1 MSSPNPEPRPNS
13 NPQSDAESQDS
24 DDDHDE
30 NPCETSFHGTL
41 QVFSWVP
48 TINQQTDLGRSI
60 NQPRV
65 EKILGQEL
73 SKKGPIKWYIS
84 VKVRFAKVTPEGEV
98 FAEPFFTSRCYLLV
112 NAASLQDQFQEA
124 LQKLLNDCESFIRNG
139 SGWVMDKVLKVFV
152 NVGQYKPLKGKSYI
166 PLPQGLSGNNHGIIN
181 IQNTDHKC
189 FLWSILAALH
199 PSNTNP
205 QRVNQYLA
213 YEHDL
218 NVDGIS
224 MPMKL
229 EQVKKFEKQNQISIC
244 IFGYDKGV
252 YPLHISQHRF
262 PTHVNLLLINKGST
276 QHYCLIKDLNRLL
289 SHQNKHS
296 GKTHFCPYCLHGF
309 IRGDLLQ
316 NHLLYCKHHS
326 PQRVEMPSEADKW
339 LKFNKHAYQLRVPFV
354 IYCDL
359 ESLLTKV
366 DSCDPDP
373 SKSSTSVVDQ
383 HIPCGFCYRVV
394 STNNKYSKPAVLYRG
409 PDAAGELIKALQ
421 REGKEILDK
430 LKHIEPMKL
439 RVEDEIAFQ
448 NATHCHICSKPLG
461 ADRVRDHDHL
471 KQGFNYRGAAHNAC
485 NLNFKHPSYIPV
497 IFHNLRGYDG
507 HLLLSA
513 ISGSNIKRISCIP
526 NNMEKYISFSIGNL
540 RFIESLQFLN
550 SSLDELVANLSK
562 EGPDKFSTLKQ
573 HFPDPNEMK
582 LLLRKGVYC
591 YSFMDQFAKFD
602 HPSLP
607 TRDKFFNILK
617 GEEISE
623 KDYEHAQQVWTT
635 FKMKSMGDYHDLYL
649 KSDVLLLESVFENF
663 RTICLQHYGL
673 DPAHFY
679 TSPGLSWQA
688 MLKKTQVKLELLT
701 DIDQHLFIEEG
712 IRGGVAMIS
721 KKHGRANNPYV
732 EDYDKHAPAKYILY
746 LDANNLY
753 GHAMSMPLPDRN
765 FQFLPDDEIEKLD
778 ILNVPDDSDI
788 GYICEVDLE
797 YPAEIHDL
805 HNDYPLA
812 KERMVISPEMISPYN
827 QMLLE
832 NLSLKPS
839 TIAKLVP
846 NLKNKTKYITHYR
859 NLKQYVQLGMRIT
872 RIHRVLS
879 FHQSTWLKT
888 YIDFNTQHRKQA
900 TNDFEKD
907 FFKLMNNSVFGKAM
921 ENLRNHCDVE
931 LVCQEERLRKVLAK
945 PGVTSF
951 KLFAEN
957 FAAIEIVKAKLL
969 LNRPIYV
976 GMSILDLSKTVMYN
990 FHYNYIKT
998 KYGDNAKLL
1007 LTDTDSLCYEIET
1020 TDIYLDIQNDIH
1032 LFDTSNYPQ
1041 DHFLFSNT
1049 NKKVL
1054 GKFKDELAGTP
1065 ARETIGLKPKMYS
1078 IDCGDCHKKVA
1089 KGVNKAVIKRV
1100 LNHSHYKNVLIEQK
1114 MMLHEMYRIQSFKHQ
1129 VSTLKLIK
1137 LSLSPYDDK
1146 RYFLNE
1152 TESFAYG
1159 HYKIPQTNNL

>member
-1 MSSPNPEPRPNS
+1 MSSPNHEPRPNS

-262 PTHVNLLLINKGST
+262 PTHVNLLLISKGST

-394 STNNKYSKPAVLYRG
+394 STNNKYSKPAILYRG

-540 RFIESLQFLN
+540 RFIDSLQFLN
-550 SSLDELVANLSK
+550 S
-562 EGPDKFSTLKQ
+562 
-573 HFPDPNEMK
+573 
-582 LLLRKGVYC
+582 
-591 YSFMDQFAKFD
+591 
-602 HPSLP
+602 
-607 TRDKFFNILK
+607 
-617 GEEISE
+617 
-623 KDYEHAQQVWTT
+623 
-635 FKMKSMGDYHDLYL
+635 
-649 KSDVLLLESVFENF
+649 
-663 RTICLQHYGL
+663 
-673 DPAHFY
+673 
-679 TSPGLSWQA
+679 
-688 MLKKTQVKLELLT
+688 
-701 DIDQHLFIEEG
+701 
-712 IRGGVAMIS
+712 
-721 KKHGRANNPYV
+721 
-732 EDYDKHAPAKYILY
+732 
-746 LDANNLY
+746 
-753 GHAMSMPLPDRN
+753 
-765 FQFLPDDEIEKLD
+765 
-778 ILNVPDDSDI
+778 
-788 GYICEVDLE
+788 
-797 YPAEIHDL
+797 
-805 HNDYPLA
+805 
-812 KERMVISPEMISPYN
+812 
-827 QMLLE
+827 
-832 NLSLKPS
+832 
-839 TIAKLVP
+839 
-846 NLKNKTKYITHYR
+846 
-859 NLKQYVQLGMRIT
+859 
-872 RIHRVLS
+872 
-879 FHQSTWLKT
+879 
-888 YIDFNTQHRKQA
+888 
-900 TNDFEKD
+900 
-907 FFKLMNNSVFGKAM
+907 
-921 ENLRNHCDVE
+921 
-931 LVCQEERLRKVLAK
+931 
-945 PGVTSF
+945 
-951 KLFAEN
+951 
-957 FAAIEIVKAKLL
+957 
-969 LNRPIYV
+969 
-976 GMSILDLSKTVMYN
+976 
-990 FHYNYIKT
+990 
-998 KYGDNAKLL
+998 
-1007 LTDTDSLCYEIET
+1007 
-1020 TDIYLDIQNDIH
+1020 
-1032 LFDTSNYPQ
+1032 
-1041 DHFLFSNT
+1041 
-1049 NKKVL
+1049 
-1054 GKFKDELAGTP
+1054 
-1065 ARETIGLKPKMYS
+1065 
-1078 IDCGDCHKKVA
+1078 
-1089 KGVNKAVIKRV
+1089 
-1100 LNHSHYKNVLIEQK
+1100 
-1114 MMLHEMYRIQSFKHQ
+1114 
-1129 VSTLKLIK
+1129 
-1137 LSLSPYDDK
+1137 
-1146 RYFLNE
+1146 
-1152 TESFAYG
+1152 
-1159 HYKIPQTNNL
+1159 